1 MPLPGF
7 VAERIAKRT
16 SPTEIDAGSF
26 AFFTD
31 ILKGEKFAS
40 GMVEDTVHHNADP
53 VFVAELHKMG
63 EILVCAQAPVDKA
76 EISCVVAVCG

>member
-1 MPLPGF
+1 
-7 VAERIAKRT
+7 
-16 SPTEIDAGSF
+16 
-26 AFFTD
+26 
-31 ILKGEKFAS
+31 
-40 GMVEDTVHHNADP
+40 MVEDTVHHNADL